1 MHNLI
6 LIKYLDLTHSLQ
18 KVERMEDT
26 VKIYQ
31 IISECGIFYKATG
44 LNSSISFKKKVVGVE
59 GWQKTLLDQENKM
72 TITSPTWSMVEPG
85 FKNKST
91 PKNDIP
97 GTMGEIWVCVT

>member
-18 KVERMEDT
+18 KAERMEDT

-44 LNSSISFKKKVVGVE
+44 LNSSISFKKKS
-59 GWQKTLLDQENKM
+59 GWGGRMAEN
-72 TITSPTWSMVEPG
+72 SFRSRE
-85 FKNKST
+85 
-91 PKNDIP
+91 
-97 GTMGEIWVCVT
+97 